1 MKEKRRNLCKLKV
14 YNKEWLKKSKKCSRI
29 KLGDFMKE
37 RVIFHIDVNNA
48 FLSWTAVYLLENGY
62 KKDIRK
68 IPSIIG
74 GDERAR
80 KGIVLAKSPVAKEY
94 GIVTAETIY
103 SAKKKCPY
111 LEVYPSNYEW
121 YQKKSQELMEYLSKY
136 SPIQEQLSVD
146 ECFLEMTGMKYLHND
161 LEKLAYQI
169 KKEIKEK
176 FGYTVNIGIANNKLC
191 AKMASDF
198 EKPDKVHTL
207 YQKEIAAKMWPLP
220 IEDLYMVGKET
231 AKILRSLRINTIG
244 DLANTKIDYLK
255 RYFKNQAE
263 FLHNQANGI
272 DNSLVEINREKN
284 QSISTS
290 TTLPYD
296 YQDLKKLEEV
306 LLEQAQE
313 VGRKLRNKK
322 LYANTIGI
330 LLKNNQFTSF
340 QHQEKLSF
348 STNKT
353 QDIYE
358 IAKKLLEESWKN
370 DSIRLIGIKLSG
382 LEETRKN
389 QISIF
394 EEEQEAER
402 EDKVQKIMDNINNKF
417 GHTTVIPA
425 SMTKKQK

>member
-1 MKEKRRNLCKLKV
+1 
-14 YNKEWLKKSKKCSRI
+14 
-29 KLGDFMKE
+29 MKE

-48 FLSWTAVYLLENGY
+48 FLSWTAIYLLQNGS

-68 IPSIIG
+68 VPSIIG
-74 GDERAR
+74 GDEKSR
-80 KGIVLAKSPVAKEY
+80 KGIVLAKSPIAKKY

-111 LEVYPSNYEW
+111 LEIYPSNYEW

-136 SPIQEQLSVD
+136 SPTQEQLSVD
-146 ECFLEMTGMKYLHND
+146 ECFLEMTGMKYLYND

-169 KKEIKEK
+169 KEEIKEK

-207 YQKEIAAKMWPLP
+207 YQEEIKEKMWPLP
-220 IEDLYMVGKET
+220 VEDLYMVGTET

-244 DLANTKIDYLK
+244 DLANTKIEYLRK
-255 RYFKNQAE
+255 YFKNQAE

-272 DNSLVEINREKN
+272 DNSLLEINKERN

-290 TTLPYD
+290 ITLPYD
-296 YQDLKKLEEV
+296 YQDLKKLEEI

-330 LLKNNQFTSF
+330 LLKNNQFTTF
-340 QHQEKLSF
+340 QHQQKLSF
-348 STNKT
+348 STDKT
-353 QDIYE
+353 EDIYE
-358 IAKKLLEESWKN
+358 IAKKLLKEIWKN
-370 DSIRLIGIKLSG
+370 EPIRLIGIKLSG
-382 LEETRKN
+382 LEEIRKN
-389 QISIF
+389 QITIF
-394 EEEQEAER
+394 DEAQQEEKD
-402 EDKVQKIMDNINNKF
+402 DKVQKIMDNINNKF
-417 GHTTVIPA
+417 GYTTVIPA
-425 SMTKKQK
+425 SMTKKVKKEENRLDQ

>member
-1 MKEKRRNLCKLKV
+1 
-14 YNKEWLKKSKKCSRI
+14 
-29 KLGDFMKE
+29 MKE

-48 FLSWTAVYLLENGY
+48 FLSWTAIYLLQNGS

-68 IPSIIG
+68 VPSIIG
-74 GDERAR
+74 GDEKSR
-80 KGIVLAKSPVAKEY
+80 KGIVLAKSPIAKKY

-111 LEVYPSNYEW
+111 LEIYPSNYEW

-136 SPIQEQLSVD
+136 SPTQEQLSVD
-146 ECFLEMTGMKYLHND
+146 ECFLEMTGMKYLYND

-169 KKEIKEK
+169 KEEIKEK

-207 YQKEIAAKMWPLP
+207 YQEEIKEKMWPLP
-220 IEDLYMVGKET
+220 VEDLYMVGTET
-231 AKILRSLRINTIG
+231 AKILRNLRINTIG
-244 DLANTKIDYLK
+244 DLANTKIEYLRK
-255 RYFKNQAE
+255 HFKNQAE

-272 DNSLVEINREKN
+272 DNSLLEINKERN

-290 TTLPYD
+290 ITLPYD
-296 YQDLKKLEEV
+296 YQDLKKLEEI

-330 LLKNNQFTSF
+330 LLKNNQFTTF
-340 QHQEKLSF
+340 QHQQKLSF
-348 STNKT
+348 STDKT
-353 QDIYE
+353 EDIYE
-358 IAKKLLEESWKN
+358 IAKKLLKEIWKN
-370 DSIRLIGIKLSG
+370 EPIRLIGIKLSG
-382 LEETRKN
+382 LEEIRKN
-389 QISIF
+389 QITIF
-394 EEEQEAER
+394 DEAQQEEKD
-402 EDKVQKIMDNINNKF
+402 DKVQKIMDNINNKF
-417 GHTTVIPA
+417 GYTTVIPA
-425 SMTKKQK
+425 SMTKKVKKKENRLDQ